1 MVSEIQHQLDELERQ
16 HSVKILY
23 ACESGSRA
31 WGFPSTDSDYD
42 VRFIYAQPRDKY
54 LSIDEFRD
62 VLDLPVNEVLDING
76 WDIRKA
82 LRLFRTSN
90 PPLYEWL
97 QSPIVYRQSSVFM
110 NDIRQLMADYF
121 SPRAGLH
128 HYSSMARNAFSELQ
142 SEEVRLK
149 KYFYC
154 LRSLLAALWIVEKNE
169 VPPMTFGALRTLIS
183 EPALQELIDLLLEQK
198 EHADEKSTIKSIP
211 RVQHFIQEQIAY
223 CETKGRDIPKKET
236 ESSALNDLFRKHLYE
251 I

>member
-1 MVSEIQHQLDELERQ
+1 MVSEIQQKLDELEKQ
-16 HSVKILY
+16 HSVRILY

-31 WGFPSTDSDYD
+31 WGFPSADSDYD
-42 VRFIYAQPRDKY
+42 VRFIYAHAPEKY

-97 QSPIVYRQSSVFM
+97 QSPIVYRQSAAFVS
-110 NDIRQLMADYF
+110 DIQQLMGCYF

-128 HYSSMARNAFSELQ
+128 HYFSMARNAFGELQ

-154 LRSLLAALWIVEKNE
+154 LRPLLAALWIVEKNE
-169 VPPMTFGALRTLIS
+169 LPPMTFGALRTLIND
-183 EPALQELIDLLLEQK
+183 PGLQESIDVLLARK
-198 EHADEKSTIKSIP
+198 EHADEKST
-211 RVQHFIQEQIAY
+211 VQPVPGVHDFIQEQLAY
-223 CETKGRDIPKKET
+223 CEARGKDILKKET
-236 ESSALNDLFRKHLYE
+236 DSAALNDLFRKYLYE